1 MTIKRRRRDSRDAG
15 NDSALVL
22 IVARR
27 YGLRTGRVHRQWRSQ
42 LELDLQGGT
51 PSTADGMP
59 SPPLDSGCI
68 YIYRTA
74 STSQSDQTCAGL
86 ESPSYSWHWYRCAC
100 PDLQHLWLN
109 DYRPR
114 NPSSRFLQLSL
125 PGRTLSRHIAWRR
138 SLHSIL
144 IRRRWQYGPV
154 WTSRRRC
161 PVKEIRICTHTSS
174 PATVS
179 RRWIRYGVDV
189 LVPTSRSLLY
199 S

>member
-1 MTIKRRRRDSRDAG
+1 MD
-15 NDSALVL
+15 
-22 IVARR
+22 
-27 YGLRTGRVHRQWRSQ
+27 YGLDGCIGNGVHNWSWTCKEAHLPQRTECHLLLWIR
-42 LELDLQGGT
+42 D
-51 PSTADGMP
+51 
-59 SPPLDSGCI
+59 I

-86 ESPSYSWHWYRCAC
+86 KSPSYSWHWYRGAC

-161 PVKEIRICTHTSS
+161 PVKEIRICPHTSS